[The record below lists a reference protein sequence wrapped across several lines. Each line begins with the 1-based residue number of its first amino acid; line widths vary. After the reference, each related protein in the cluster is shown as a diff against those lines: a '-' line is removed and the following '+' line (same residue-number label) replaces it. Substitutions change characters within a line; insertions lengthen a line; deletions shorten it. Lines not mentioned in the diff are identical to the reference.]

1 MYLYVGQYPGSN
13 DKEINT
19 LGAEE
24 TNSLL
29 EESQCEG
36 VMRGKQNDSREQAH
50 HMRNQN

>member
-1 MYLYVGQYPGSN
+1 MVVLLHSAQKDLNTLYMYFYVGQYPGSN
-13 DKEINT
+13 DQEIST

-36 VMRGKQNDSREQAH
+36 
-50 HMRNQN
+50 